1 MGLLIAEGLAR
12 TRGTQ
17 HSSIGVGK
25 GGSSLFKALRR
36 SVMFQILASLT
47 AYCMWLGKSLTSA
60 PAVDP
65 SFLVCKHGVITST

>member
-1 MGLLIAEGLAR
+1 MGLLMAEGLAR

-36 SVMFQILASLT
+36 SVMFQILASLLT
-47 AYCMWLGKSLTSA
+47 VCGLESHLSVPQPWTPVSLS
-60 PAVDP
+60 VNM
-65 SFLVCKHGVITST
+65 G